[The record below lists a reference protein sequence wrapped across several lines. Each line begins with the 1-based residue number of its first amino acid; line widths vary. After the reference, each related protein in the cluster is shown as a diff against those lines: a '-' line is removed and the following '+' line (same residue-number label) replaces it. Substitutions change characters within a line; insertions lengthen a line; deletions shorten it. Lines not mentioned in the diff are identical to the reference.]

1 MRKTLWLT
9 LLPVLVFALTVLRI
23 GSAQD
28 ETVQRAG
35 SPQPAQSPV
44 YRLDEVRTD
53 RSESSSRTTSAH
65 SILSFTLSEEHGAAP
80 VLTIERHRVDKKA
93 TPIEGSSAPVKPSDF
108 ASGGITSLI
117 APYFPALRKGLN
129 PGDSCTAPFFP
140 PSLGRVRIPGDP
152 PTVEYT
158 LLRLVPSRSGAV
170 AEIAA
175 TADFA
180 VDNATLYGSDLGLR
194 RPRSTAVKIDPGTPA
209 YEAGLRTGDR
219 ITKVD
224 GKRVPTWEEAASIQS
239 TGKLIVEIHP
249 PLREKV
255 GGKAVKRPSRY
266 TFDIPEGFGLETVG
280 VFPLGLH
287 AGDSDQ
293 VIIGRV
299 EKGSAAAKAGISPGD
314 MITRLG
320 PVKVE
325 SWAEYEHLL
334 ARVPPETR
342 LKVERLPLGESE
354 PLVASVVTQPR
365 ELYRFAAKGTFAGSF
380 RIDVDS
386 GELLEASWE
395 CEGLIITISIGGDT
409 FDVETTIKSTL
420 SLVERRPR

>member
-1 MRKTLWLT
+1 MRKALWLRT
-9 LLPVLVFALTVLRI
+9 LPLLVFAFAALDASF
-23 GSAQD
+23 GQD
-28 ETVQRAG
+28 EPVQLSD
-35 SPQPAQSPV
+35 SPQAGQSLV

-53 RSESSSRTTSAH
+53 RAGSLSRTTSAQ
-65 SILSFTLSEEHGAAP
+65 SIFSLALPNEPGATP
-80 VLTIERHRVDKKA
+80 VLTIERHRVDKEA

-108 ASGGITSLI
+108 ASGGIASFI

-140 PSLGRVRIPGDP
+140 PSLGRVHIPGDP

-158 LLRLVPSRSGAV
+158 LLQLVPSRSGAV

-180 VDNATLYGSDLGLR
+180 VDNATLYGSALGLR
-194 RPRSTAVKIDPGTPA
+194 RPRSTAVRIDPETPA

-224 GKRVPTWEEAASIQS
+224 GKRVVTWEEAASIQS

-266 TFDIPEGFGLETVG
+266 TFDIPEGFGVETVG
-280 VFPLGLH
+280 VFPLGLR
-287 AGDSDQ
+287 AGDSGE
-293 VIIGRV
+293 VIVGTV

-325 SWAEYEHLL
+325 SWADYEYLL

-354 PLVASVVTQPR
+354 PVVASAVTQPR

-380 RIDVDS
+380 RIDADS